1 MRKRK
6 MPYIHK
12 LNGRKT
18 QSYSTGASIAVDTS
32 KSLPVAKSQ
41 SAEVIP
47 EKIKVEN
54 MKIRE
59 VSPEMKQV
67 KVAKKYIHF

>member
-1 MRKRK
+1 MTF
-6 MPYIHK
+6 IHK

-18 QSYSTGASIAVDTS
+18 QSYATGGSIAVDTS
-32 KSLPVAKSQ
+32 KSLPIAKSQ
-41 SAEVIP
+41 NAEVIP
-47 EKIKVEN
+47 EKMKLEN